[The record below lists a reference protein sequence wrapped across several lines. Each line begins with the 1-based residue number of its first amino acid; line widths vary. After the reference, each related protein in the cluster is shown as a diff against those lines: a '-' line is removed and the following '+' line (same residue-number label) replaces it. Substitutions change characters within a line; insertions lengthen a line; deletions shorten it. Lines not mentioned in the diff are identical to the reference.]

1 MAAAHDP
8 VRPRLASHPLPSAR
22 RYGDDEAAPRR
33 PCRRRGR
40 PGGGAL
46 ARRLARRPLDPEI
59 RDGVFALITEG
70 SSRRELQ
77 SDETGKPKS
86 WNGVGGK
93 MKINVK
99 TEKRAKKALKKIAK
113 KLDYKCG
120 KRTIDPLKAPA
131 LHACVQ
137 ECMKYESPV
146 PLALYELCA
155 L

>member
-1 MAAAHDP
+1 MTEEHLYTVKLERNMVLPTYVNIKLFKQLKLPIYMDP
-8 VRPRLASHPLPSAR
+8 TGHKCHFKDVSI
-22 RYGDDEAAPRR
+22 
-33 PCRRRGR
+33 
-40 PGGGAL
+40 AL
-46 ARRLARRPLDPEI
+46 
-59 RDGVFALITEG
+59 T
-70 SSRRELQ
+70 
-77 SDETGKPKS
+77 
-86 WNGVGGK
+86 
-93 MKINVK
+93 
-99 TEKRAKKALKKIAK
+99 KKALKKIAK